1 MSGQIK
7 FGTDGWRAI
16 IAEDYTFDNVR
27 ICAQGLASYLLATT
41 GKAANAVVGYDTRFG
56 SEDFAAATAEVLAAN
71 GIHTYLCTSATPTP
85 VVSHAV
91 VDRTANAGVV
101 ITASHNPGRW
111 NGFKIKGPDGSSA
124 EVEVIAE
131 VEREIGVLVSS
142 STGVR
147 RVDLDTA
154 VSQGLV
160 TMYDPAPRYKEQLR
174 RLVDIEAIKGMDAT
188 VAVDSMYGAGSGY
201 LADLL
206 TGGKIRIDEIHAE
219 RNPLFPGI
227 RPEPIGPNLAALFA
241 RVTAKKAALGIATDG
256 DADRVGLVD
265 ENGVF
270 LNQHQVFALLCYYLL
285 SVRKERGDII
295 RSVTT
300 TEMISLLGTKYGV
313 PVTVT
318 RVGFKYIAPL
328 MLERN
333 ALIGGEESGGYGF
346 RGHIP
351 ERDGILA
358 PLYFLDFMR
367 QTGKTPSQLLQELY
381 ALVGEHHYDRADVEL
396 HHDDHARVA
405 ADLKKL
411 RPSKVDG
418 VAVREVDL
426 TDGVRLVLD
435 DGAWVLYRL
444 SGTEPLLRI
453 YSEAESQKRVWEL
466 IREGGRL
473 LGITVK

>member
-16 IAEDYTFDNVR
+16 IAEDYTFANVR
-27 ICAQGLASYLLATT
+27 ICAQGLASYLLGTT
-41 GKAANAVVGYDTRFG
+41 GRSANAVVGYDTRFG

-71 GIHTYLCTSATPTP
+71 GIHTYLCTSAAPTP

-91 VDRTANAGVV
+91 VDRKANAGVV
-101 ITASHNPGRW
+101 ITASHNPGQW

-124 EVEVIAE
+124 PVEVIAE
-131 VEREIGVLVSS
+131 VEREIGMLVSS
-142 STGVR
+142 GAEIQ
-147 RVDLDTA
+147 RVEIDTA
-154 VSQGLV
+154 ISEGLV
-160 TMYDPAPRYKEQLR
+160 TMYDPAPKYKEQLR
-174 RLVDIEAIKGMDAT
+174 QLVDIEAIKDMDAT
-188 VAVDSMYGAGSGY
+188 VVVDSMYGAGSGY

-206 TGGKIRIDEIHAE
+206 KGRKILVDEIHAE

-241 RVTAKKAALGIATDG
+241 RVSETKATLGVATDG

-265 ENGVF
+265 ENGEF

-285 SVRKERGDII
+285 EVRKERGDII

-300 TEMISLLGTKYGV
+300 TEMISLLGAKYGV

-318 RVGFKYIAPL
+318 RVGFKYIAPP

-358 PLYFLDFMR
+358 ALYFLDFVR

-396 HHDDHARVA
+396 HPDDRPRVEA
-405 ADLKKL
+405 ELRDL
-411 RPSKVDG
+411 RPSHVGSSQVK
-418 VAVREVDL
+418 EVDL
-426 TDGVRLVLD
+426 TDGVRLVLE
-435 DGAWVLYRL
+435 DGSWVLYRL

-453 YSEAESQKRVWEL
+453 YSEAESKERVWQL
-466 IREGGRL
+466 IREGGQL
-473 LGITVK
+473 LGISVK

>member
-1 MSGQIK
+1 MGGRIK

-27 ICAQGLASYLLATT
+27 ICAQGLATYLLRTT
-41 GKAANAVVGYDTRFG
+41 GPGANAVVGYDTRFG

-71 GIHTYLCTSATPTP
+71 GIHTYLCTNAAPTP

-91 VDRTANAGVV
+91 VDRKASAGVV
-101 ITASHNPGRW
+101 ITASHNPGQW

-124 EVEVIAE
+124 AVEVVAE
-131 VEREIGVLVSS
+131 VEEEIAKLVE
-142 STGVR
+142 GNA
-147 RVDLDTA
+147 A
-154 VSQGLV
+154 VKKMYIEDAVGKGLV
-160 TMYDPAPRYKEQLR
+160 TMYDPAPAYKEQLR
-174 RLVDIEAIKGMDAT
+174 RLVDIEAIKDMDIT

-206 TGGKIRIDEIHAE
+206 QDGRIRVDEIHGE

-227 RPEPIGPNLAALFA
+227 RPEPIGPNLAALFE
-241 RVTAKKAALGIATDG
+241 RVRETKAAVGVATDG

-265 ENGVF
+265 EHGEF
-270 LNQHQVFALLCYYLL
+270 LNQHQVFALLCHYLL

-300 TEMISLLGTKYGV
+300 TEMISLLGEKYGV
-313 PVTVT
+313 PVMVT
-318 RVGFKYIAPL
+318 RVGFKYIAPP

-351 ERDGILA
+351 ERDGVLA
-358 PLYFLDFMR
+358 ALYFLDFMR
-367 QTGKTPSQLLQELY
+367 QTGKTPSQLLWDLY
-381 ALVGEHHYDRADVEL
+381 ALVGEHYYDRADVEL
-396 HHDDHARVA
+396 RPDDRARVEA
-405 ADLKKL
+405 ALNGL
-411 RPSKVDG
+411 NPSHVGSAPVK
-418 VAVREVDL
+418 EVDL
-426 TDGVRLVLD
+426 TDGVRLVLE

-453 YSEAESQKRVWEL
+453 YSEAESTDRVWQL
-466 IREGGRL
+466 IREGGKL
-473 LGITVK
+473 LNVEV

>member
-16 IAEDYTFDNVR
+16 IAEDYTFANVR
-27 ICAQGLASYLLATT
+27 ICAQGLASYLLGTT
-41 GKAANAVVGYDTRFG
+41 GKGASVVVGYDTRFG

-71 GIHTYLCTSATPTP
+71 DIHTYLCTSAAPTP

-91 VDRTANAGVV
+91 VDRKADAGVV
-101 ITASHNPGRW
+101 ITASHNPGQW
-111 NGFKIKGPDGSSA
+111 NGFKVKGPNGSSA
-124 EVEVIAE
+124 AVEVIDE
-131 VEREIGVLVSS
+131 IEKEIGVLIDTNAAVQ
-142 STGVR
+142 T
-147 RVDLDTA
+147 VDIDTA
-154 VSQGLV
+154 VNKGLV
-160 TMYDPAPRYKEQLR
+160 TMYDAAPAYKEQLR
-174 RLVDIEAIKGMDAT
+174 RLVDIDAIKEMQAT

-206 TGGKIRIDEIHAE
+206 KGGNIRVDEIHAE

-241 RVTAKKAALGIATDG
+241 RVTDTKAAVGVATDG

-265 ENGVF
+265 ENGEF
-270 LNQHQVFALLCYYLL
+270 LNQHQVFALLCNYLL
-285 SVRKERGDII
+285 AVRKERGDII

-300 TEMISLLGTKYGV
+300 TEMISLLGEQYDV
-313 PVTVT
+313 PVMVT
-318 RVGFKYIAPL
+318 RVGFKYIAPP

-333 ALIGGEESGGYGF
+333 ALIGGEESGGYAF

-351 ERDGILA
+351 ERDGVLA
-358 PLYFLDFMR
+358 ALYFLDFMR

-381 ALVGEHHYDRADVEL
+381 SLVGEHHYDRADIELRPDDRSRVE
-396 HHDDHARVA
+396 VA
-405 ADLKKL
+405 LADLK
-411 RPSKVDG
+411 PSHVGSAPVK
-418 VAVREVDL
+418 EVDL
-426 TDGVRLVLD
+426 TDGVRLVLE

-453 YSEAESQKRVWEL
+453 YSEAESKDRVWQL
-466 IREGGRL
+466 IREGGKL
-473 LGITVK
+473 VGVAV